1 MKASISKNY
10 IYNLL
15 YQIFS
20 LAIPLI
26 TAPYLARILKPDG
39 IGAYSFANSITSY
52 FVLLAA
58 LGTSSYAARE
68 GARIRDDKQKLSK
81 LFYEIT
87 ILRIIMTAISYL
99 LFFIIVKNNDYNLA
113 LYLTCGFSILTVGID
128 SSWFLESVENF
139 KLLSLKDFI
148 AKIISLVL
156 IFTLV
161 KTKSDLVLYIA
172 IQTIGILIPNLL
184 LTIFIFKKLEKVSL
198 KDIKIIKHLKETL
211 VYFIPS
217 IATSIYSILDK
228 TMIGLILK
236 SDFESGYYDQAY
248 KIHQIILTMITSLST
263 VIGARTSHLF
273 AIGEEKEIKDII
285 YKAFRFLGII
295 SIPAIVGIQLC
306 SENFVLWYYGDDYI
320 KVASL
325 IRCFSPLILIIGI
338 SNILGGAYLTPVGKR
353 KQSAIALIVG
363 SIFNLIVN
371 FICIP
376 VFSTYGAILGSITAE
391 TVITILYVIL
401 SKNFVSIK
409 KMFCSYYR
417 YIIASLIMGVFV
429 YFIGFVNL
437 VGPLVSILQVT
448 VGVITYGL
456 VLCVMKDED
465 VVEIIKIIISRVG
478 AINGK

>member
-161 KTKSDLVLYIA
+161 KTK
-172 IQTIGILIPNLL
+172 
-184 LTIFIFKKLEKVSL
+184 
-198 KDIKIIKHLKETL
+198 
-211 VYFIPS
+211 
-217 IATSIYSILDK
+217 
-228 TMIGLILK
+228 
-236 SDFESGYYDQAY
+236 
-248 KIHQIILTMITSLST
+248 
-263 VIGARTSHLF
+263 
-273 AIGEEKEIKDII
+273 
-285 YKAFRFLGII
+285 
-295 SIPAIVGIQLC
+295 
-306 SENFVLWYYGDDYI
+306 
-320 KVASL
+320 
-325 IRCFSPLILIIGI
+325 
-338 SNILGGAYLTPVGKR
+338 
-353 KQSAIALIVG
+353 
-363 SIFNLIVN
+363 
-371 FICIP
+371 
-376 VFSTYGAILGSITAE
+376 
-391 TVITILYVIL
+391 
-401 SKNFVSIK
+401 
-409 KMFCSYYR
+409 
-417 YIIASLIMGVFV
+417 
-429 YFIGFVNL
+429 
-437 VGPLVSILQVT
+437 
-448 VGVITYGL
+448 
-456 VLCVMKDED
+456 
-465 VVEIIKIIISRVG
+465 
-478 AINGK
+478 

>member
-68 GARIRDDKQKLSK
+68 GARIRDDKHKLSK

-99 LFFIIVKNNDYNLA
+99 LFFIIVKNNDYNLV

-198 KDIKIIKHLKETL
+198 KDIKIIKHLRETL

-306 SENFVLWYYGDDYI
+306 SKNFVLWYYGDDYI
-320 KVASL
+320 KVANL

-338 SNILGGAYLTPVGKR
+338 SNILERSYLTPVGKK
-353 KQSAIALIVG
+353 KQSAIILIIG
-363 SIFNLIVN
+363 SIFNFMTNII
-371 FICIP
+371 FIP
-376 VFSTYGAILGSITAE
+376 KLNTYGAILGSITAE
-391 TVITILYVIL
+391 VIITILHVYL
-401 SKNFVSIK
+401 SKNFVSIR
-409 KMFCSYYR
+409 KMFSNYYR
-417 YIIASLIMGVFV
+417 YVIASIFMGIIV
-429 YFIGFVNL
+429 YFAGNIGTI
-437 VGPLVSILQVT
+437 GPVTTILQVT
-448 VGVITYGL
+448 AGIISYAIIL
-456 VLCVMKDED
+456 LLMKDED
-465 VVEIIKIIISRVG
+465 IINTIKMVSH
-478 AINGK
+478 NKL